1 MSEEERYLYREFERE
16 DNDKIAIQIYKRMYD
31 AVSLMALNYEKQ
43 IAALPGGINIPDEIA
58 LVFDDEVMAVMKDLY
73 EKQMLS
79 LDECELITVIGNKL
93 SEMVERRDIS
103 PWTLDGLKNE
113 TLWEECRVKAKL
125 LLLKLYKLE

>member
-1 MSEEERYLYREFERE
+1 ME
-16 DNDKIAIQIYKRMYD
+16 DDDKIAIQIYKRMYD

-43 IAALPGGINIPDEIA
+43 IAALPRGINIPDEIA

-113 TLWEECRVKAKL
+113 KLWEECRVKAKL